1 MFFVA
6 VNGYRRR
13 RTHSRPLCV
22 VIKRVLIHRGTALPD
37 RVLCKPAP
45 VCQFALSDALILGA
59 TEEAEE
65 ANGDC
70 AATELLLLL
79 PVVVVAGVVVVY
91 VKWA

>member
-1 MFFVA
+1 M
-6 VNGYRRR
+6 
-13 RTHSRPLCV
+13 
-22 VIKRVLIHRGTALPD
+22 PD
-37 RVLCKPAP
+37 RLLCKPAP

-79 PVVVVAGVVVVY
+79 PVVVVAAVVVVY